1 MNKKTLIIGA
11 IIIIAALA
19 GSFYGGMSYGK
30 SSGPAA
36 GKQNFMNNGQMPR
49 GGGFQNKNGNL
60 TAGEIIL
67 KDDKSITVKLR
78 DGGSKIIFYSSSSE
92 IGKFT
97 DGTIDD
103 LKIGK
108 NVIVN
113 GKTNSDG
120 SITAQ
125 SIQIR
130 PKMELPL
137 PPAQPTDNIK

>member
-1 MNKKTLIIGA
+1 MNKKILIIGA

-19 GSFYGGMSYGK
+19 GSFYGGMVYSEN
-30 SSGPAA
+30 SNSA
-36 GKQNFMNNGQMPR
+36 GRQNFMNNNGMPR
-49 GGGFQNKNGNL
+49 SGGFRNGNGNF
-60 TAGEIIL
+60 TNGEIIL

-97 DGTIDD
+97 DGTIED
-103 LKIGK
+103 LEIGK
-108 NVIVN
+108 NVMIN
-113 GKTNSDG
+113 GKTNPDG

-130 PKMELPL
+130 PKMDI
-137 PPAQPTDNIK
+137 PPAPQPADNPS